1 MNKGYTIFFRDR
13 PYFIVSHLTPEIA
26 SLTHTAGTI
35 IINHPDHNLVAKTIR
50 DMELEG
56 TKAVIL
62 LTNEVEH
69 YWQVFQSH
77 FTLIT
82 AGGGIVEND
91 GHEVL
96 FIFRR
101 EKWDLPKG
109 KLDDGETIETCA
121 IREVMEE
128 TGLKEVSIIKL
139 AGNTY
144 HTYFEGKKHVL
155 KTTVWFQ
162 MKAPGNQVLIP
173 QTEED
178 IEHMEWLAKSNW
190 DLPFQNT
197 FPAIKAILQEVHA

>member
-1 MNKGYTIFFRDR
+1 MNKGYTIFFHDR
-13 PYFIVSHLTPEIA
+13 PYFIVSHFTPEIA
-26 SLTHTAGTI
+26 ALTHTAGTI

-50 DMELEG
+50 DMKLEG
-56 TKAVIL
+56 TRAVIL

-69 YWQVFQSH
+69 FWQVFQSH

-91 GHEVL
+91 KNEVL

-101 EKWDLPKG
+101 GKWDLPKG
-109 KLDDGETIETCA
+109 KLDEGETIEACS
-121 IREVMEE
+121 IREVKEE
-128 TGLKEVSIIKL
+128 TGLSEVSIIAF

-155 KTTVWFQ
+155 KTTVWFH
-162 MKAPGNQVLIP
+162 MKAPGEQVLIP

-178 IEHMEWLAKSNW
+178 IEKMEWLDRSRW
-190 DLPFQNT
+190 DRPFQNT
-197 FPAIKAILQEVHA
+197 FPAIKAILQEADA